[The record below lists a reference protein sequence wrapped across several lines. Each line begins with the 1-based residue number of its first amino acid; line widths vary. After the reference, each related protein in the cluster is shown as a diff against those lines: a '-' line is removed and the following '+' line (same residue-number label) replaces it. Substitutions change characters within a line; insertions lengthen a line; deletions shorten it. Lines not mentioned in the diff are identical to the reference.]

1 MDQWLIKGHVFEI
14 LVRDTVTTRPNAWVS
29 VIKERVKVIFEDLKL
44 NRKYRS
50 LVLLLVNILC

>member
-29 VIKERVKVIFEDLKL
+29 VIKERVKVIFEDL
-44 NRKYRS
+44 
-50 LVLLLVNILC
+50 